1 MIEVTSAI
9 ILRSELN
16 EWINI
21 CITVDPYEDLM
32 KVREVASKA
41 YNKWF
46 NSDTTECI
54 GDYIKRKLDEAGC
67 SFEMFLGDFNEDE
80 EDM

>member
-21 CITVDPYEDLM
+21 CITVDPYEDFL
-32 KVREVASKA
+32 KVKEIASRA
-41 YNKWF
+41 YDKYW

-54 GDYIKRKLDEAGC
+54 SDYIKRKLDEADC
-67 SFEMFLGDFNEDE
+67 SYEMFLGDFNEDE
-80 EDM
+80 EEI